1 MRRVITLASSLGS
14 LVLTLGLASSA
25 PAALMPFAGSIT
37 FEVAGNPPASIASLS
52 GSLDA
57 LPDGSVVLPPGAFGT
72 VATFPVADPFL
83 SAIVVRASSLLSGTL
98 GPNSVG
104 FGGSVGLSGRLDL
117 QIPPT
122 LGLANLS
129 VPLGIGSSFSSST
142 STSNGL
148 GAYAF
153 FSVFFSPWT
162 TATVSLIGTVQGSTT
177 TLRTVSGSRTTVPG
191 GGVVLSLVSPVQIF
205 RQGGPGAQ
213 IRTFPGFAR
222 MNIRYGPEP
231 STLVLLAVGAL
242 ALAAYGSRR
251 ARR

>member
-1 MRRVITLASSLGS
+1 MRRVITPASSLGS
-14 LVLTLGLASSA
+14 LVVALGLASAA
-25 PAALMPFAGSIT
+25 PAALVPFTGSIT
-37 FEVAGNPPASIASLS
+37 FEVAGNPPAPIASLS

-83 SAIVVRASSLLSGTL
+83 SAVVVRASTLLSGTL

-104 FGGSVGLSGRLDL
+104 FGGSVGLSGTLGL
-117 QIPPT
+117 QVPPT

-129 VPLGIGSSFSSST
+129 VPLGIGSSFASST
-142 STSNGL
+142 STSDGL

-153 FSVFFSPWT
+153 FSVLFSPWT
-162 TATVSLIGTVQGSTT
+162 TAPTVLTGTVQGAVTG
-177 TLRTVSGSRTTVPG
+177 LRTVSGSRGVTPG
-191 GGVVLSLVSPVQIF
+191 GDVTLNLVSPVHIF

-213 IRTFPGFAR
+213 IRTLPGFAR

-231 STLVLLAVGAL
+231 SALVLLGVGAL

-251 ARR
+251 AKR